1 MDYNIYPEGFQPN
14 EECGGFAALESPIKP
29 PMSFQCFMNLLIKHG
44 NVALFLISATGFFLP
59 EYKPDGGANGGPF
72 CGFA

>member
-1 MDYNIYPEGFQPN
+1 MLHD
-14 EECGGFAALESPIKP
+14 
-29 PMSFQCFMNLLIKHG
+29 LLIKHG
-44 NVALFLISATGFFLP
+44 NVALFLISATGFFSP